1 MTMNPHWRNGTPN
14 AVKIEMSSTGRLIDS
29 AVRKDTV
36 IVPAGGYVVIAFVG
50 DNPGYWFLHSVHCHI
65 EMHQLEGMAVI
76 IQEYIAKL
84 NTITIFQWISIN
96 QESSIGLLPTLCDLV
111 VLVSVCGHWR

>member
-50 DNPGYWFLHSVHCHI
+50 DNPGYWFLHC
-65 EMHQLEGMAVI
+65 
-76 IQEYIAKL
+76 IAGGS
-84 NTITIFQWISIN
+84 NFH
-96 QESSIGLLPTLCDLV
+96 V
-111 VLVSVCGHWR
+111 VRPNLVSVLCWVVACVSTLKLGGVRGHAPLGKF